1 MFQAQCPL
9 CKGLY
14 QAQPEWIGKQA
25 ACPHC
30 HQIIVIQ
37 QTNSEQQPVLTPLS
51 SADNDN
57 SQNPALGQQQPN
69 SQPTMQMAC
78 PPLQNFAMQ
87 PPEKRIARVGTR
99 FVALLLDGIFTGIL
113 GIIAGVILGI
123 GMGIVC
129 RNNPEFI
136 KTYGKFLGYAVG
148 TLINWIYEA
157 YFLSVHGATP
167 GKMLFHL
174 KVLHDGQYVSAGR
187 AILRNI
193 GRNISAII
201 LFIGFII
208 AFFNKEHKAFHDMLC
223 DTIVVEE

>member
-14 QAQPEWIGKQA
+14 QAQPEWVGKQA
-25 ACPHC
+25 TCPHC

-37 QTNSEQQPVLTPLS
+37 QTNSEQQPVLTPVYPTFNTNAQKTAS
-51 SADNDN
+51 
-57 SQNPALGQQQPN
+57 GQQEPN
-69 SQPTMQMAC
+69 SQATMQMAC
-78 PPLQNFAMQ
+78 PPLQNYAMQ
-87 PPEKRIARVGTR
+87 LPETRIARVGTR

-113 GIIAGVILGI
+113 GIIVGVALGI
-123 GMGIVC
+123 VMGIIF
-129 RNNPEFI
+129 RNDPDFI
-136 KTYGKFLGYAVG
+136 KSYGTLIGYAVG
-148 TLINWIYEA
+148 TLVNWIYEA
-157 YFLSVHGATP
+157 YFLSRHGATP

-174 KVLHDGQYVSAGR
+174 KVLHNGQYVSAGR

-223 DTIVVEE
+223 DTVVVEE